1 MCSKSG
7 VEPLVIGAKCDMCD
21 KTKMAENSWCLE
33 AGILLSKDPQW
44 EMSSE
49 ENVEEIEVMT
59 TMRQKTK
66 SGEVFL
72 YAPRSR
78 YIKDFLPE
86 LEFFHLLLE
95 LEAFWQG
102 WIKHVN
108 EWAWIDDYQR

>member
-1 MCSKSG
+1 M
-7 VEPLVIGAKCDMCD
+7 
-21 KTKMAENSWCLE
+21 
-33 AGILLSKDPQW
+33 LSKDPQW

-72 YAPRSR
+72 FASRNR
-78 YIKDFLPE
+78 YIKDFLLE

-95 LEAFWQG
+95 LEAF
-102 WIKHVN
+102 
-108 EWAWIDDYQR
+108 

>member
-1 MCSKSG
+1 M
-7 VEPLVIGAKCDMCD
+7 
-21 KTKMAENSWCLE
+21 
-33 AGILLSKDPQW
+33 LSKDPQW

-59 TMRQKTK
+59 TMRQKIK

-78 YIKDFLPE
+78 YIKDFLLE

-95 LEAFWQG
+95 LEAF
-102 WIKHVN
+102 
-108 EWAWIDDYQR
+108 

>member
-1 MCSKSG
+1 M
-7 VEPLVIGAKCDMCD
+7 
-21 KTKMAENSWCLE
+21 
-33 AGILLSKDPQW
+33 LSKDPQW

-86 LEFFHLLLE
+86 LEFFHRLLD
-95 LEAFWQG
+95 LEAF
-102 WIKHVN
+102 
-108 EWAWIDDYQR
+108 

>member
-1 MCSKSG
+1 M
-7 VEPLVIGAKCDMCD
+7 
-21 KTKMAENSWCLE
+21 
-33 AGILLSKDPQW
+33 LSKDPQW

-59 TMRQKTK
+59 IRIMTRKIK

-72 YAPRSR
+72 YAPRNR

-95 LEAFWQG
+95 LEAF
-102 WIKHVN
+102 
-108 EWAWIDDYQR
+108 

>member
-1 MCSKSG
+1 M
-7 VEPLVIGAKCDMCD
+7 
-21 KTKMAENSWCLE
+21 
-33 AGILLSKDPQW
+33 LSKDPQW

-72 YAPRSR
+72 YASRNR
-78 YIKDFLPE
+78 YIKDFLLE

-95 LEAFWQG
+95 LEAF
-102 WIKHVN
+102 
-108 EWAWIDDYQR
+108 

>member
-1 MCSKSG
+1 M
-7 VEPLVIGAKCDMCD
+7 
-21 KTKMAENSWCLE
+21 
-33 AGILLSKDPQW
+33 LSKDPQW

-78 YIKDFLPE
+78 YIKDFLLE
-86 LEFFHLLLE
+86 LEFFHRLLE
-95 LEAFWQG
+95 LEAF
-102 WIKHVN
+102 
-108 EWAWIDDYQR
+108 